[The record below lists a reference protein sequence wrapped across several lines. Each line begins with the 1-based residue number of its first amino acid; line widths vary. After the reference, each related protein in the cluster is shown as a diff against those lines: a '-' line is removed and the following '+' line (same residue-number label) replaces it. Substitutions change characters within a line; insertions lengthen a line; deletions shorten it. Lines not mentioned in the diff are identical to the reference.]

1 MSTSLAITIPL
12 PVADK
17 SDSVP
22 ITKPLG
28 ILPNPQETTPNVT
41 KETDRKRHVSN
52 LDLENKLLK
61 EQLQS
66 RYKELALYLGN
77 YKSNNKVR
85 YQKNTLFPVLLENS
99 LITRV

>member
-1 MSTSLAITIPL
+1 MSTSLAITIL

-17 SDSVP
+17 SGSVP

-28 ILPNPQETTPNVT
+28 ILPNPQKTTPNAT

-66 RYKELALYLGN
+66 WYEELTLYL
-77 YKSNNKVR
+77 
-85 YQKNTLFPVLLENS
+85 
-99 LITRV
+99 